1 MDNKLELEQQNRQ
14 SINSFQEVLQ
24 DILKEQK
31 DRSDIKDL
39 IFSSKYIILYQ
50 GDLPLVDQLINEL
63 SKPVTMNKKKL
74 VQDDKPERNVAV
86 LILYIEN

>member
-24 DILKEQK
+24 DILKEHV

-39 IFSSKYIILYQ
+39 IFSS
-50 GDLPLVDQLINEL
+50 
-63 SKPVTMNKKKL
+63 
-74 VQDDKPERNVAV
+74 
-86 LILYIEN
+86 